1 MDFASINLYTYSVS
15 SIANILSSI
24 LDDDELAL
32 LAAVFAQLGDTL
44 ATIAVLR
51 TTSPKKSTSDE
62 NSQNDGNSN
71 TSSPVFAKDDFM
83 DKTNK
88 IANILNFINDM
99 S

>member
-51 TTSPKKSTSDE
+51 TTSPKKVHRT
-62 NSQNDGNSN
+62 
-71 TSSPVFAKDDFM
+71 
-83 DKTNK
+83 KTHK
-88 IANILNFINDM
+88 MTAIQTLHHPFLQKMILWTKQTK
-99 S
+99 